1 MNSVLISVQVIV
13 ALGLL
18 NVWILRNKKATAYRG
33 GSAQTL
39 KDEFQAY
46 GLPDWVYIVV
56 GSLKVGAAIAL
67 LIGIFEPSLVPMA
80 ALVVGILM
88 LGAVTMH
95 IKVKDPL
102 LKSVPALTM
111 LGLNVV
117 LLYLTLS

>member
-18 NVWILRNKKATAYRG
+18 NVWLLRNKKATAYRG
-33 GSAQTL
+33 GSARTL

-46 GLPDWVYIVV
+46 GLPSWVYLLV
-56 GSLKVGAAIAL
+56 GFLKVGSAIAL
-67 LIGIFEPSLVPMA
+67 LIGIFQPSIVPVA
-80 ALVVGILM
+80 AGIVGFLM

-102 LKSVPALTM
+102 LKSVPALIM
-111 LGLNVV
+111 LGLNGT
-117 LLYLTLS
+117 LLFFTLS